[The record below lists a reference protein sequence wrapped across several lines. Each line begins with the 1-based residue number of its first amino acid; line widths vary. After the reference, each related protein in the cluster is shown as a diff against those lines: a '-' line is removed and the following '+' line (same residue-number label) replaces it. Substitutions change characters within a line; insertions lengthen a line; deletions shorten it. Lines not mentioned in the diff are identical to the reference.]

1 LGKIMK
7 PDTKLVA
14 ERIME
19 FMDKIQVKKHTPL
32 YFAKAFILLKTN
44 HWMSIAEVLEEV
56 EKEWM

>member
-1 LGKIMK
+1 MK

>member
-1 LGKIMK
+1 MK
-7 PDTKLVA
+7 PDTKMIA
-14 ERIME
+14 ERIEE
-19 FMDKIQVKKHTPL
+19 FIENITVVDHTSL